1 MGGGGRD
8 GHRYC
13 FSHKPPVDGGGGIV
27 VRRWRRW
34 RRWRRC
40 RSPLLLFLAAT
51 IVARPLARRRATMV
65 DYLEELGATVVG
77 GIFLAATA
85 FQHNKA

>member
-1 MGGGGRD
+1 MRGSLLWYCRRGDSRRLGIRVGRRFFN
-8 GHRYC
+8 GR
-13 FSHKPPVDGGGGIV
+13 KV
-27 VRRWRRW
+27 VIFDDVITKGT
-34 RRWRRC
+34 
-40 RSPLLLFLAAT
+40 SF
-51 IVARPLARRRATMV
+51 ATMV

>member
-1 MGGGGRD
+1 MAVAVTVIATVAFRT
-8 GHRYC
+8 
-13 FSHKPPVDGGGGIV
+13 SLLWMGGGGIV
-27 VRRWRRW
+27 VRRWRL
-34 RRWRRC
+34 C
-40 RSPLLLFLAAT
+40 RSPLVLFLAAT